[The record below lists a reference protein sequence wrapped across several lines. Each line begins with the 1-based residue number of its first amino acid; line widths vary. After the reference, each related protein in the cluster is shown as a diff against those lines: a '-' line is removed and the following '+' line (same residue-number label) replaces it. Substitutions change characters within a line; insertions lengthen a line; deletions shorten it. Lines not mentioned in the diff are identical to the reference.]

1 MKSKRITGTVKW
13 QSLEMGFWSIID
25 EKGNEWLPVNMPE
38 QLKKEGRKVTVT
50 LREVDV
56 MSPFMWGTPVVLES
70 FPT

>member
-56 MSPFMWGTPVVLES
+56 MNPFMWGTPVVLES